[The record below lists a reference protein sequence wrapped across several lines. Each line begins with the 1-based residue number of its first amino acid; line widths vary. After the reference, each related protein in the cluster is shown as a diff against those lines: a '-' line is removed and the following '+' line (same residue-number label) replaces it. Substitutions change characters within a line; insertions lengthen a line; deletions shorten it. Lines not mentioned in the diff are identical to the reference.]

1 MPTGVPRTDV
11 LFDEAY
17 ATQIKQEM
25 EDELPIIKG
34 KKVILFAPTFRG
46 SGHGTA
52 HYPFFKIDF
61 ERLARYCEKNNAVVL
76 FKMHPFVK
84 NRLNIADKHKQYLL
98 TFLTL
103 EKLMIYCS

>member
-1 MPTGVPRTDV
+1 
-11 LFDEAY
+11 
-17 ATQIKQEM
+17 
-25 EDELPIIKG
+25 ELPIIKG

-84 NRLNIADKHKQYLL
+84 NRLNISREHRQYFIDVSDHREVNDILFVTDLL
-98 TFLTL
+98 ISDYSSL
-103 EKLMIYCS
+103 IYEYAVFKKP